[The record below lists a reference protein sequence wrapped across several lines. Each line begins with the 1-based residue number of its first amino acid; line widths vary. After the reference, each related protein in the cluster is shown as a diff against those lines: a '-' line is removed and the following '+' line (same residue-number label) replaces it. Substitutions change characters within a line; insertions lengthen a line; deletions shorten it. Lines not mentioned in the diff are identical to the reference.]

1 MVVSASPHRPAHD
14 RPAHN
19 RPALIALVV
28 VAALGCLALAWWQ
41 WERYESVGG
50 TGQNLGYALQWPLFA
65 AFAVFAYFRFVR
77 LEREAEEDNAP
88 ADTRRSTAASKRAAT
103 PVAPREIPAGLLPER
118 PKAVQDEDPVLT
130 EYNRYLAELYA
141 NDTDTQ
147 VRTTGLHTRERSA
160 G

>member
-1 MVVSASPHRPAHD
+1 MSASPR
-14 RPAHN
+14 RSAHN

-41 WERYESVGG
+41 WERYDSASG

-65 AFAVFAYFRFVR
+65 GFAVFAYFRFVR
-77 LEREAEEDNAP
+77 LEREAEQQHES
-88 ADTRRSTAASKRAAT
+88 ADTRRTPAASERAAE

-118 PKAVQDEDPVLT
+118 PKAVRDEDPVLA
-130 EYNRYLAELYA
+130 EYNRYLAELHA
-141 NDTDTQ
+141 NDIDAQ
-147 VRTTGLHTRERSA
+147 VRTAGLHTRERSA

>member
-1 MVVSASPHRPAHD
+1 MSASPR
-14 RPAHN
+14 RSAHN

-41 WERYESVGG
+41 WERYESASG

-77 LEREAEEDNAP
+77 LEREAGEKNEP
-88 ADTRRSTAASKRAAT
+88 ADPGRGTAAPRGAAK
-103 PVAPREIPAGLLPER
+103 PAAPKEIPVGLLPER
-118 PKAVQDEDPVLT
+118 PKAVRDEDPVLA
-130 EYNRYLAELYA
+130 EYNRYLAELHA
-141 NDTDTQ
+141 NDIEAQ
-147 VRTTGLHTRERSA
+147 VRLHTRERSA